1 MFNEFDNGL
10 YDGAGLGYPARQ
22 SLVGFGFDP
31 DCYISTAQIAPSPY
45 TSQPL
50 IQAKLGGLIKLI
62 EACDDSQPPIGDLEG
77 DALTVYQSII
87 QNVTTE
93 INGYLSS
100 VYPIPLVQNNT
111 IAVIQVAAVSSDGL
125 GTILN
130 DGTGIKV
137 VSAGNYFAA
146 PVAANSPAYLRH
158 IDPLCN
164 DYWFGENYWQQC
176 QQGSGAVLTVTY
188 ANSPFS
194 DENGSTVNA
203 QTISG
208 IPVVT
213 NGGTKY
219 NVGDLLVLVGG
230 QSFVPAKIREAAL
243 ILICHS
249 FYQRRLAPDEKNIF
263 ETLAKMWREKLTSIG
278 DGGDEQLDGTYKRF
292 YSAGQSWN
300 TRSVLFGA
308 NSL

>member
-1 MFNEFDNGL
+1 MYDECDNWIFGGVG
-10 YDGAGLGYPARQ
+10 YGYPARQ
-22 SLVGFGFDP
+22 RLVGFGYDP
-31 DCYISTAQIAPSPY
+31 DNYISTAQIQPSPY

-62 EACDDSQPPIGDLEG
+62 EACDDDQPPQGTIANG
-77 DALTVYQSII
+77 DAQVVYNSVI

-111 IAVIQVAAVSSDGL
+111 VAILQVSGITTDGL
-125 GTILN
+125 GTVTSVTVIQ
-130 DGTGIKV
+130 G
-137 VSAGNYFAA
+137 GNYLAA
-146 PVAANSPAYLRH
+146 PAANQFPVYLRH

-164 DYWFGENYWQQC
+164 VHWWGENWQQC
-176 QQGSGAVLTVTY
+176 QQGTGLNLTVAY
-188 ANSPFS
+188 AGTPFS
-194 DENGSTVNA
+194 DENGSTVQA
-203 QTISG
+203 QTITGTPTIVS
-208 IPVVT
+208 
-213 NGGTKY
+213 GGTKY
-219 NVGDLLVLVGG
+219 NCGDLIVLVGG

-249 FYQRRLAPDEKNIF
+249 FYQRRIAPDEKNIF
-263 ETLAKMWREKLTSIG
+263 ETLAKMWREKLTAIGIG
-278 DGGDEQLDGTYKRF
+278 DGMEELDGTYKRF

-300 TRSVLFGA
+300 QQSVLFGA